1 MHTLHR
7 RPYVPAETILSEL
20 EQWLATNDY
29 RPDYITLGGLGEP
42 CLNSDL
48 GRIITGI
55 KDLAP
60 EVPIAVLTNSSLLGD
75 PLIRKEL
82 LRCQAVLPS
91 LDTLVEQECSV
102 LNAPCFPLD
111 PEELAHGILHFA
123 REFSGRLFLEIL
135 LVQGYNDTE
144 ENLGRLRSFCRELRP
159 HRIDVVTM
167 TRPGACLE
175 ARPIAE
181 ETLHRWRSELEP
193 LAKGT
198 GPEPGHRKAPSRMR
212 PEAKEEVLASLRRRP
227 QTRSDLMAGLG
238 IEGPLVDEIVGELLR
253 EGLIAELDLGQT
265 TYFKPVGSG

>member
-1 MHTLHR
+1 M
-7 RPYVPAETILSEL
+7 PAEKVLTEL
-20 EQWLATNDY
+20 ERWLATNDY

-48 GRIITGI
+48 GRIISGI
-55 KDLAP
+55 KGLAP

-102 LNAPCFPLD
+102 LNEPCFPMD
-111 PEELAHGILHFA
+111 PEDLAQGILRFA
-123 REFSGRLFLEIL
+123 REFSGWLFLEIL
-135 LVQGYNDTE
+135 LVKGYNDTE
-144 ENLGRLRSFCRELRP
+144 ENLGRLRDFCRELRP

-175 ARPIAE
+175 ARPVAE
-181 ETLHRWRSELEP
+181 ETLHRWRNELEP
-193 LAKGT
+193 LAT
-198 GPEPGHRKAPSRMR
+198 GAEPGPGHREAPSRVR
-212 PEAKEEVLASLRRRP
+212 PEAKEEVLVSLRRRP

-238 IEGPLVDEIVGELLR
+238 IEGPLVDEIVCELRR
-253 EGLIAELDLGQT
+253 EGLISELDLGQA